1 MRNRAFSVTSVILGL
16 VLLIGRPVHAGPV
29 VLSDVI
35 QVLSSHQKPVELR
48 LRSLD
53 HESGSLVYALRGPT
67 EEARA
72 TAREGLSDPPVNAGS
87 GILVSALAIEA
98 QDQKPGVITVDQG
111 EIRGTICDCGEI
123 PIAAAGF
130 PKWPLLFLAGIP
142 LFFIHG
148 GDTSTTPIGSPPVI
162 IPPPVPPTVS
172 QTPEPASLLLFG
184 TGLVVLGARLR
195 RRYKTV
201 CREKGEL
208 TNNV

>member
-1 MRNRAFSVTSVILGL
+1 M
-16 VLLIGRPVHAGPV
+16 
-29 VLSDVI
+29 LSDVI
-35 QVLSSHQKPVELR
+35 QLLGSQQKPVELR
-48 LRSLD
+48 LRALD
-53 HESGSLVYALRGPT
+53 HESGSLIYGLRGPN

-72 TAREGLSDPPVNAGS
+72 TDPVGNPVNAGS

-98 QDQKPGVITVDQG
+98 QDQKPSVITVDQG

-148 GDTSTTPIGSPPVI
+148 GESSTPPIGSPPVVI
-162 IPPPVPPTVS
+162 PTPLPPPVTP
-172 QTPEPASLLLFG
+172 TPEPASLLLFG
-184 TGLVVLGARLR
+184 TGLAVLGARLR

-201 CREKGEL
+201 FREKGEL
-208 TNNV
+208 N